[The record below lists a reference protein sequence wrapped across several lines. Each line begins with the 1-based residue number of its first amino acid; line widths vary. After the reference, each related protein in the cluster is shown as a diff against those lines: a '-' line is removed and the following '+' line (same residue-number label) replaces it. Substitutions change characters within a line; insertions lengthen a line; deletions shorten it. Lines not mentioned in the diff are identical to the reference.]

1 MPTRVLIVDD
11 SVFMRTILR
20 SALSTESEIQ
30 VVGTAQNG
38 LEGLKK
44 ILELEPDVV
53 TLDIEMPGM
62 DGLAILE
69 RVMKESPRPIVMI
82 STRTQ
87 KGAQTTLDALAMG
100 AVDYVAKPVG
110 DAGATLG
117 DFKEQVLRAVAV
129 AARSNRRR
137 LGAAPTVARSAE
149 MSGGAPPGTVIAI
162 GISAGG
168 PVTLHGILP
177 AFPPE
182 TPPMVITQHMPAEFT
197 GPFAQRLDAVAQIDV
212 KQAEQGDDLRPGLA
226 LIAPGSHHL
235 RVLKGPRGL
244 RAVLD
249 GGPKVSGFRP
259 SVDVMFESVAAAVG
273 PLAVAVVMTG
283 MGHDGADGVRH
294 VKRAGG
300 TTVAQDE
307 ATSVV
312 YGMPKAAFQTG
323 CVDRVEPVDR
333 IPQAVAE
340 MIGRLAGVRVG

>member
-1 MPTRVLIVDD
+1 
-11 SVFMRTILR
+11 
-20 SALSTESEIQ
+20 
-30 VVGTAQNG
+30 
-38 LEGLKK
+38 
-44 ILELEPDVV
+44 
-53 TLDIEMPGM
+53 
-62 DGLAILE
+62 
-69 RVMKESPRPIVMI
+69 
-82 STRTQ
+82 
-87 KGAQTTLDALAMG
+87 MG

-259 SVDVMFESVAAAVG
+259 SVDVMFESVAAAAG